1 VDTIVLGLTTL
12 LQPAPLF
19 FLLGGVLLGL
29 IIGSIPGLNENIA
42 FAVFLPFSFALEPTA
57 ALALMVGI
65 YCAAAVGGAIPAII
79 IKVPGTASAMLTAV
93 DGNAMARHGKANV
106 ALGIAISSSVFG
118 GLASAIVLLLFA
130 PVLADAAL
138 RFGYVENFALCVLGI
153 AAVVGMLD
161 KNVTKGFLAAA
172 LGLLIATVGLSQ
184 ESGFPRFTFGQSDL
198 YEGIPFVPMLVGLFG
213 ISAALTLAEE
223 IFHARRTQQKV
234 TSLPQITGSLVPDRK
249 LARRLLPTW
258 LSAAAI
264 GNVIGVLPG
273 AGMLMAIYLAFN
285 QAARRYQR
293 KFAGRPGEASWGDG
307 APEGIAAPEA
317 SNNAVVASS
326 MVPLLS
332 LGIPGNSVSAL
343 FIGALM
349 IHGMAPGPLLFM
361 QHADIAWMI
370 MAAFLVANLVMGP
383 LAIFVIRHVSG
394 AIYRLPKEILIPV
407 ITILCLSGAYAE
419 GNSLFNIWVALSAG
433 FVGYFFHK
441 VHIPHAPLILGLVLG
456 ERLEESFAN
465 SMALSD
471 GNWFVFVD
479 PASHPISLGLILV
492 SLVFVLMPVINRIR
506 SRAVPNNNG

>member
-1 VDTIVLGLTTL
+1 VETIVLGLTTL
-12 LQPAPLF
+12 LQPAPLA
-19 FLLGGVLLGL
+19 FLVGGVLLGL

-42 FAVFLPFSFALEPTA
+42 FAVFLPFSFALEPSA

-65 YCAAAVGGAIPAII
+65 YCAAAVGGAIPAIM

-93 DGNAMARHGKANV
+93 DGNALALQGKANV
-106 ALGIAISSSVFG
+106 SLGIAVSSSVVG
-118 GLASAIVLLLFA
+118 GLTSATVLLLFA
-130 PVLADAAL
+130 PVLADVAL
-138 RFGYVENFALCVLGI
+138 RFGYVENFALCILGL

-161 KNVTKGFLAAA
+161 KNVTKGLLAAA
-172 LGLLIATVGLSQ
+172 IGLLLATVGLSL
-184 ESGFPRFTFGQSDL
+184 ETGFPRFTFGQSNL

-213 ISAALTLAEE
+213 ISAALSLTEE
-223 IFHARRTQQKV
+223 VFHAHRTQQQIQR
-234 TSLPQITGSLVPDRK
+234 LPAIEGSLIPGKK
-249 LARRLLPTW
+249 LVRRLLPTW
-258 LSAAAI
+258 ISASAI
-264 GNVIGVLPG
+264 GNVIGILPG

-293 KFAGRPGEASWGDG
+293 KYAGKPGEADWGNG

-383 LAIFVIRHVSG
+383 LAIFVIRYVSG
-394 AIYRLPKEILIPV
+394 TIYRLPKEVLIPIIV
-407 ITILCLSGAYAE
+407 ILCLSGAFAE
-419 GNSLFNIWVALSAG
+419 GNSVFNIWVALIAG
-433 FVGYFFHK
+433 AVGYLFHK
-441 VHIPHAPLILGLVLG
+441 VHIPHAPLILALVLG
-456 ERLEESFAN
+456 ERLEESFSN
-465 SMALSD
+465 SMAISNGD
-471 GNWFVFVD
+471 WFIFVSPGD
-479 PASHPISLGLILV
+479 HPISLGLILA
-492 SLVFVLMPVINRIR
+492 SLAFILMPVINLLRTR
-506 SRAVPNNNG
+506 PAQADAG